1 MSALSNLINR
11 DTAVKIVVC
20 CAVAMW
26 LMLMGQTVGHLS
38 DIAGWPIPL
47 SLLLINPIFLVLVVV
62 GAVLFTAI
70 ARIAND

>member
-11 DTAVKIVVC
+11 DTAVKIVVY

-26 LMLMGQTVGHLS
+26 LLLMGQTVGHLS

-70 ARIAND
+70 ARIASD

>member
-11 DTAVKIVVC
+11 DTAVKIVVY

-26 LMLMGQTVGHLS
+26 LTFMGQTVGHLS

-70 ARIAND
+70 ARIARD